1 MVLRL
6 SSNIIGNTDNYI
18 NFPHKLPFVNRQVA
32 NLRKAFV
39 NNSSVNI
46 KLSKAQLSK
55 IVQLGGFLGRL
66 LGRLVSTGLLLMKNV
81 IQPLAISVLIPLGI
95 TVAASASD
103 AEIHN
108 KILDSGTTT
117 LTTSNE
123 EMEDIM
129 KIIKS
134 IEDSGISLKGVTETI
149 RNKNK
154 NKKEDFLVCY

>member
-1 MVLRL
+1 
-6 SSNIIGNTDNYI
+6 
-18 NFPHKLPFVNRQVA
+18 
-32 NLRKAFV
+32 
-39 NNSSVNI
+39 
-46 KLSKAQLSK
+46 
-55 IVQLGGFLGRL
+55 
-66 LGRLVSTGLLLMKNV
+66 MKNV
-81 IQPLAISVLIPLGI
+81 IQTLAISVLIPLGI
-95 TVAASASD
+95 TAAASTAD

-108 KILDSGTTT
+108 KILDSGTTI
-117 LTTSNE
+117 LTISNE

>member
-1 MVLRL
+1 
-6 SSNIIGNTDNYI
+6 
-18 NFPHKLPFVNRQVA
+18 
-32 NLRKAFV
+32 
-39 NNSSVNI
+39 
-46 KLSKAQLSK
+46 
-55 IVQLGGFLGRL
+55 
-66 LGRLVSTGLLLMKNV
+66 MKNV
-81 IQPLAISVLIPLGI
+81 IQTLAISVLIPLGI
-95 TVAASASD
+95 TAAASTAD

-117 LTTSNE
+117 LTISNE

>member
-1 MVLRL
+1 
-6 SSNIIGNTDNYI
+6 
-18 NFPHKLPFVNRQVA
+18 
-32 NLRKAFV
+32 
-39 NNSSVNI
+39 
-46 KLSKAQLSK
+46 
-55 IVQLGGFLGRL
+55 
-66 LGRLVSTGLLLMKNV
+66 MKNV
-81 IQPLAISVLIPLGI
+81 IQTLAISVLIPLGI

>member
-1 MVLRL
+1 
-6 SSNIIGNTDNYI
+6 
-18 NFPHKLPFVNRQVA
+18 
-32 NLRKAFV
+32 
-39 NNSSVNI
+39 
-46 KLSKAQLSK
+46 
-55 IVQLGGFLGRL
+55 
-66 LGRLVSTGLLLMKNV
+66 MKNV
-81 IQPLAISVLIPLGI
+81 IQPLATSVLIPLGI
-95 TVAASASD
+95 TVAASAAD

-117 LTTSNE
+117 LTISNE

-134 IEDSGISLKGVTETI
+134 IEDSGIWLKGVTETI